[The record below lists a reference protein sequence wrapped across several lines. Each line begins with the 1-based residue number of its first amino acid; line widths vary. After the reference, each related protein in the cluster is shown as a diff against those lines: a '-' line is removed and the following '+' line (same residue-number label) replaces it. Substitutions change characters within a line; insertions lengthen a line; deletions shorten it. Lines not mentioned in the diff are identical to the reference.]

1 MLRTNL
7 STRPFYNER
16 AVHLCLGLGAALV
29 CAVTAFNLWQIYSLT
44 GRDAR
49 VRSSI
54 QEAESRAR
62 ELRSAAARTRSA
74 INPREIEE
82 VSAAAREAN
91 LVIDRRLFSWT
102 ELFNRF
108 ENTLPDDVRVSA
120 VRPSVEREGS
130 MRVLIVVVA
139 KDARGVNAFIE
150 NLEKDGSFAGLI
162 CREEFLDEGGQLK
175 ATIEGRYLASPGSR
189 SAKP

>member
-1 MLRTNL
+1 MLRINI

-29 CAVTAFNLWQIYSLT
+29 CAVTAFNLWEIYSLT

-49 VRSSI
+49 VRGSI
-54 QEAESRAR
+54 EEAESRAR
-62 ELRSAAARTRSA
+62 ELRSEAARTRGA
-74 INPREIEE
+74 INPRELED
-82 VSAAAREAN
+82 VAAAAREAN
-91 LVIDRRLFSWT
+91 SVIDRRVFSWT

-120 VRPSVEREGS
+120 VRPTVERDGS
-130 MRVLIVVVA
+130 MKVLMVIVA

-162 CREEFLDEGGQLK
+162 SREEFVDEGGQLK
-175 ATIEGRYLASPGSR
+175 ATIEGRYLASPGR
-189 SAKP
+189 GSAKP

>member
-16 AVHLCLGLGAALV
+16 AVHVCLVLSAILVVAL
-29 CAVTAFNLWQIYSLT
+29 TAFNLWEIYSLS

-49 VRSSI
+49 VRTSI
-54 QEAESRAR
+54 EQADLRAR
-62 ELRSAAARTRSA
+62 DLQAEAARTRSA
-74 INPREIEE
+74 INPRELEE
-82 VSAAAREAN
+82 VAAAAREAN
-91 LVIDRRLFSWT
+91 AVIDKRVFSWT

-120 VRPSVEREGS
+120 VRPTVERDGS
-130 MRVLIVVVA
+130 MTIVMLVVA
-139 KDARGVNAFIE
+139 KDVRGVNAFIE

-162 CREEFLDEGGQLK
+162 PREEFVDEV
-175 ATIEGRYLASPGSR
+175 AS
-189 SAKP
+189 